1 MFKSVFTKYITAFM
15 LIIIISF
22 AMMITIIASVVNTYS
37 GQLKD
42 DMISR
47 ASQSAVEY
55 LEGQLETHELMD
67 LPSLSMIYG
76 ERLRPVLD
84 VVAGSAEDIFLLVT
98 DNSGKIIMTG
108 GAENGAYTGRSI
120 PKPVMDE
127 INNGVEVRQ
136 RDTLDG
142 LFDVPYLVHASPIFL
157 DDFTVVGT
165 VFVCSASM
173 TLNPLI
179 EVMVKTVIM
188 ASLWV
193 MLAALIAVYFIS
205 DRIIGPLKAMSRAA
219 KSFAAGKF
227 DVRVPVSG
235 RDEVAELAIAFNHMA
250 DSLSGLEGMRNSFMA
265 NVSHDLR
272 TPMTTISGFID
283 GMLAGAIPPEKHEY
297 YLGVISTEVK
307 RLARLVASLLD
318 ISRMQAGDRK
328 FNMTPFDI
336 CEMARQIII
345 SFEQK
350 LEAKRLDVEFLCD
363 EEKMFVLADHD
374 AIYQILYNICDN
386 AVKFSREGGK
396 YRVSLSLSEKKKKVH
411 VTVFNEGQ
419 GISPEDLPNVFERF
433 YKSDK
438 SRGLDKTGVGLGL
451 FIAKTIIASHHEEIW
466 VESEYG
472 ENCAFHFTL
481 EPTYAPLKE
490 PRTATPEERK

>member
-15 LIIIISF
+15 LIIIVSF

-55 LEGQLETHELMD
+55 LESQLNAYELVD

-76 ERLRPVLD
+76 ERIHPMLD

-108 GAENGAYTGRSI
+108 GTGSGAYTGRSI

-136 RDTLDG
+136 QDTLDG
-142 LFDVPYLVHASPIFL
+142 LFDAPYLVHASPIFL

-165 VFVCSASM
+165 VFVCSSST

-283 GMLAGAIPPEKHEY
+283 SMLAGAIPPEKHEY
-297 YLGVISTEVK
+297 YLGVISAEVK

-363 EEKMFVLADHD
+363 EDKMFVLADHD

-396 YRVSLSLSEKKKKVH
+396 YRVSLSLNEKKKKVH

-419 GISPEDLPNVFERF
+419 GIAPEDLPNVFERF

-490 PRTATPEERK
+490 PRTV

>member
-15 LIIIISF
+15 LIIIVSF

-55 LEGQLETHELMD
+55 LESQLETHDLVD

-108 GAENGAYTGRSI
+108 GAESGAYTGKSI
-120 PKPVMDE
+120 PKTVMDE

-142 LFDVPYLVHASPIFL
+142 MFGAPYLVHASPIFL
-157 DDFTVVGT
+157 EDFTVVGT

-250 DSLSGLEGMRNSFMA
+250 DSLAGLEGMRNSFMA

-297 YLGVISTEVK
+297 YLGVISAEVK

-350 LEAKRLDVEFLCD
+350 LEAKQLDVEFLCD
-363 EEKMFVLADHD
+363 QDKMFVLADHD

-396 YRVSLSLSEKKKKVH
+396 YRVSLCLGEKDKKVH

-419 GISPEDLPNVFERF
+419 GIAPEDIPNVFERF

-490 PRTATPEERK
+490 PRSV

>member
-15 LIIIISF
+15 LIIIFSF
-22 AMMITIIASVVNTYS
+22 AMMISIITSIVNTYS
-37 GQLKD
+37 VQVKE
-42 DMISR
+42 DMVLR
-47 ASQSAVEY
+47 AAQTAADYIESQMTA
-55 LEGQLETHELMD
+55 GELRD
-67 LPSLSMIYG
+67 FNSLTTIYR
-76 ERLRPVLD
+76 ERVQPMLD
-84 VVAGSAEDIFLLVT
+84 IVASGTEDIIILVT
-98 DNSGKIIMTG
+98 DNSGRILMTG
-108 GAENGAYTGRSI
+108 GAGGDAYAGQSI
-120 PKPVMDE
+120 PKTMMDE
-127 INNGVEVRQ
+127 INNGVEIRQ
-136 RDTLDG
+136 LDALDG
-142 LFDVPYLVHASPIFL
+142 LFDTPYLIHATPVFVGEYS
-157 DDFTVVGT
+157 VAGT
-165 VFVCSASM
+165 VFACSSS
-173 TLNPLI
+173 TSLNPLI
-179 EVMVKTVIM
+179 EVMIKTVIM

-193 MLAALIAVYFIS
+193 ALAALIAVYFIS
-205 DRIIGPLKAMSRAA
+205 DRIISPLKAMSRAA

-227 DVRVPVSG
+227 DVRVPVTG
-235 RDEVAELAIAFNHMA
+235 RDEVAELAVAFNNMA
-250 DSLSGLEGMRNSFMA
+250 DSLANLETMRSSFMA

-328 FNMTPFDI
+328 FNMAPFDI

-350 LEAKRLDVEFLCD
+350 LEAKQLDVEFECD
-363 EEKMFVLADHD
+363 EDKMFVLADHD

-396 YRVSLSLSEKKKKVH
+396 YRVSLHEQDKKIH

-419 GISPEDLPNVFERF
+419 GIAPDDIPFVFERF

-451 FIAKTIIASHHEEIW
+451 YISKTIIAAHHEEIW
-466 VESEYG
+466 VESEFG
-472 ENCAFHFTL
+472 QNCAFHFTL

-490 PRTATPEERK
+490 PREARER

>member
-15 LIIIISF
+15 LIIIVSF
-22 AMMITIIASVVNTYS
+22 AMLITIITSIVNTYS
-37 GQLKD
+37 VQVKEE
-42 DMISR
+42 MVSR
-47 ASQSAVEY
+47 AAQTAVEY
-55 LEGQLETHELMD
+55 IESELTATGMVD
-67 LPSLSMIYG
+67 FKSFTTIYCDRVQPMLDIVASQT
-76 ERLRPVLD
+76 ED
-84 VVAGSAEDIFLLVT
+84 VVLLVT
-98 DNSGKIIMTG
+98 DNSGKILMTG
-108 GAENGAYTGRSI
+108 GEDSAGYAGRSI
-120 PKPVMDE
+120 PKTLMDE

-136 RDTLDG
+136 LDSLDG
-142 LFDVPYLVHASPIFL
+142 IFQTPYHVYATPIFL
-157 DDFTVVGT
+157 GDYSVAGT
-165 VFVCSASM
+165 VFVCSASLS
-173 TLNPLI
+173 LNPLI
-179 EVMVKTVIM
+179 EVMIKTVIM

-193 MLAALIAVYFIS
+193 ALAALIAVYFIS

-227 DVRVPVSG
+227 DVRVPVTG
-235 RDEVAELAIAFNHMA
+235 RDEVAELAVAFNNMA
-250 DSLSGLEGMRNSFMA
+250 DSLANLETMRSSFMA

-328 FNMTPFDI
+328 FTMAPFDI

-350 LEAKRLDVEFLCD
+350 LEQKKLDVEFMCD
-363 EEKMFVLADHD
+363 EDKMYVLADHD

-396 YRVSLSLSEKKKKVH
+396 YRVSLTLSDKDKKVH

-419 GISPEDLPNVFERF
+419 GIAPDDLPFVFERF

-438 SRGLDKTGVGLGL
+438 SRGLDKTGVGLGMY
-451 FIAKTIIASHHEEIW
+451 IAKTIVAAHHEEIW

-472 ENCAFHFTL
+472 QNCTFHFTL

-490 PRTATPEERK
+490 ARGPGTQSS

>member
-15 LIIIISF
+15 LIIIFSF
-22 AMMITIIASVVNTYS
+22 AMMISIITSIVNTYS
-37 GQLKD
+37 VQVKE
-42 DMISR
+42 DMVLR
-47 ASQSAVEY
+47 AAQTAADYIESQMTA
-55 LEGQLETHELMD
+55 GELRD
-67 LPSLSMIYG
+67 FNSLTTIYR
-76 ERLRPVLD
+76 ERVQPMLD
-84 VVAGSAEDIFLLVT
+84 IVASGTEDIIILVT
-98 DNSGKIIMTG
+98 DNSGRILMTG
-108 GAENGAYTGRSI
+108 GAGGDAYAGQSI
-120 PKPVMDE
+120 PKTMMDE
-127 INNGVEVRQ
+127 INNGVEIRQ
-136 RDTLDG
+136 LDALDG
-142 LFDVPYLVHASPIFL
+142 LFDTPYLIHATPVFVGEYS
-157 DDFTVVGT
+157 VAGT
-165 VFVCSASM
+165 VFACSSS
-173 TLNPLI
+173 TSLNPLI
-179 EVMVKTVIM
+179 EVMIKTVIM

-193 MLAALIAVYFIS
+193 ALAALIAVYFIS
-205 DRIIGPLKAMSRAA
+205 DRIISPLKAMSRAA

-227 DVRVPVSG
+227 DVRVPVTG
-235 RDEVAELAIAFNHMA
+235 RDEVAELAVAFNNMA
-250 DSLSGLEGMRNSFMA
+250 DSLANLETMRSSFMA

-328 FNMTPFDI
+328 FNMAPFDI

-350 LEAKRLDVEFLCD
+350 LGAKQLDVEFECD
-363 EEKMFVLADHD
+363 EDKMFVLADHD

-396 YRVSLSLSEKKKKVH
+396 YRVSLHEQDKKIH

-419 GISPEDLPNVFERF
+419 GIAPDDIPFVFERF

-451 FIAKTIIASHHEEIW
+451 YISKTIIAAHHEEIW
-466 VESEYG
+466 VESEFG
-472 ENCAFHFTL
+472 QNCAFHFTL

-490 PRTATPEERK
+490 PREARER

>member
-15 LIIIISF
+15 LIIIFSF
-22 AMMITIIASVVNTYS
+22 AMMISIITSIVNTYS
-37 GQLKD
+37 VQVKE
-42 DMISR
+42 DMVLR
-47 ASQSAVEY
+47 AAQTAADY
-55 LEGQLETHELMD
+55 IEGQMTANELYD
-67 LPSLSMIYG
+67 FNSLTTIY
-76 ERLRPVLD
+76 RDRIQPMLD
-84 VVAGSAEDIFLLVT
+84 VAASATEDIMILVT
-98 DNSGKIIMTG
+98 DNSGRILMTG
-108 GAENGAYTGRSI
+108 GGGGSAYAGHSL
-120 PKPVMDE
+120 PKTFMDE
-127 INNGVEVRQ
+127 INNGVEIRQ
-136 RDTLDG
+136 LDSLDG
-142 LFDVPYLVHASPIFL
+142 FFDTPYLIHATPVFVGEYS
-157 DDFTVVGT
+157 VAGT
-165 VFVCSASM
+165 VFVCSSS
-173 TLNPLI
+173 TSLNPMI
-179 EVMVKTVIM
+179 EVMIKTVIM

-193 MLAALIAVYFIS
+193 ALAALIAVYFIS
-205 DRIIGPLKAMSRAA
+205 DRIISPLKAMSRAA

-227 DVRVPVSG
+227 DVRVPVTG
-235 RDEVAELAIAFNHMA
+235 RDEVAELAVAFNHMA
-250 DSLSGLEGMRNSFMA
+250 ESLSNLETLRSSFMA

-283 GMLAGAIPPEKHEY
+283 GMLAGAIPPEKHEH

-328 FNMTPFDI
+328 FSMAPFDI

-350 LEAKRLDVEFLCD
+350 LEAKQLDVEFESD
-363 EEKMFVLADHD
+363 ADKMFVLADHD
-374 AIYQILYNICDN
+374 AIYQILYNLCDN

-396 YRVSLSLSEKKKKVH
+396 YRVSLTEKDKKVL

-419 GISPEDLPNVFERF
+419 GISPDDLPFVFERF

-451 FIAKTIIASHHEEIW
+451 YISKTIIAAHHEEIW
-466 VESEYG
+466 VESEFG
-472 ENCAFHFTL
+472 QNCAFHFTL

-490 PRTATPEERK
+490 PREPRER

>member
-1 MFKSVFTKYITAFM
+1 
-15 LIIIISF
+15 
-22 AMMITIIASVVNTYS
+22 
-37 GQLKD
+37 
-42 DMISR
+42 
-47 ASQSAVEY
+47 
-55 LEGQLETHELMD
+55 
-67 LPSLSMIYG
+67 
-76 ERLRPVLD
+76 
-84 VVAGSAEDIFLLVT
+84 
-98 DNSGKIIMTG
+98 MTG
-108 GAENGAYTGRSI
+108 GNGGDAYAGQSI
-120 PKPVMDE
+120 PKTFMDE
-127 INNGVEVRQ
+127 INNGVEIRQ
-136 RDTLDG
+136 LDSLDG
-142 LFDVPYLVHASPIFL
+142 FFAAPYLIHATPIFSG
-157 DDFTVVGT
+157 DYSVAGT
-165 VFVCSASM
+165 VFACSSSTA
-173 TLNPLI
+173 LDPLI
-179 EVMVKTVIM
+179 EVMIKTVIM
-188 ASLWV
+188 SSLWV
-193 MLAALIAVYFIS
+193 ALAALIAVYFIS

-219 KSFAAGKF
+219 KSFAAGRF

-235 RDEVAELAIAFNHMA
+235 RDEVAELAVAFNNMA
-250 DSLSGLEGMRNSFMA
+250 DSLANLETMRSSFMA

-350 LEAKRLDVEFLCD
+350 LEAKKLDVEFECTD
-363 EEKMFVLADHD
+363 DKMFVLADHD

-396 YRVSLSLSEKKKKVH
+396 YRVSLIEQDKKVH

-419 GISPEDLPNVFERF
+419 GIAPDDLPFVFERF

-451 FIAKTIIASHHEEIW
+451 YISKTIIAAHHEEIW

-472 ENCAFHFTL
+472 QNCAFHFTL

-490 PRTATPEERK
+490 PRER

>member
-15 LIIIISF
+15 LIIIVSF
-22 AMMITIIASVVNTYS
+22 AMMITIITSVVNTYS
-37 GQLKD
+37 VQLKE

-55 LEGQLETHELMD
+55 LEKQIKEKGLID
-67 LPSLSMIYG
+67 LSSLSMIYG
-76 ERLRPVLD
+76 ERVQPMLD
-84 VVAGSAEDIFLLVT
+84 IVADSTEDILLLVT
-98 DNSGKIIMTG
+98 ENSGRILMTG
-108 GAENGAYTGRSI
+108 GTGAAAYKGYSV
-120 PKPVMDE
+120 PKTLMDE

-136 RDTLDG
+136 WDTLNG
-142 LFDVPYLVHASPIFL
+142 LFDTPYLLHASPIFL
-157 DDFTVVGT
+157 DDSSVVGT
-165 VFVCSASM
+165 VFICSSSM

-179 EVMVKTVIM
+179 EVMVKTVVM

-227 DVRVPVSG
+227 DVRVPVTG
-235 RDEVAELAIAFNHMA
+235 RDEVAELAVAFNNMA
-250 DSLSGLEGMRNSFMA
+250 DSLNGLENMRNSFVA

-283 GMLAGAIPPEKHEY
+283 SMLAGAIPPEKHDY
-297 YLGVISTEVK
+297 YLGIIAAEVK

-345 SFEQK
+345 SFEQ
-350 LEAKRLDVEFLCD
+350 LESARWLPYLK
-363 EEKMFVLADHD
+363 KGGVLISSTQRIDPMPVIMGKAE
-374 AIYQILYNICDN
+374 YPENILS
-386 AVKFSREGGK
+386 K
-396 YRVSLSLSEKKKKVH
+396 LSEKDIKLVCLDALSLAIEAGTPKCANIVLLGAAVQFLGIEKEMWVDIIRS
-411 VTVFNEGQ
+411 TV
-419 GISPEDLPNVFERF
+419 PP
-433 YKSDK
+433 
-438 SRGLDKTGVGLGL
+438 
-451 FIAKTIIASHHEEIW
+451 KTID
-466 VESEYG
+466 V
-472 ENCAFHFTL
+472 NLKAFEL
-481 EPTYAPLKE
+481 GYNAN
-490 PRTATPEERK
+490 

>member
-15 LIIIISF
+15 LIIIVSF
-22 AMMITIIASVVNTYS
+22 AMMITIITSVVNTYS
-37 GQLKD
+37 VQLKE

-55 LEGQLETHELMD
+55 LEKQIKEKGLID
-67 LPSLSMIYG
+67 LSSLSMIYG
-76 ERLRPVLD
+76 ERVQPMLD
-84 VVAGSAEDIFLLVT
+84 IVADSTEDILLLVT
-98 DNSGKIIMTG
+98 ENSGRILMTG
-108 GAENGAYTGRSI
+108 GTGAAAYKGYSV
-120 PKPVMDE
+120 PKTLMDE

-136 RDTLDG
+136 WDTLNG
-142 LFDVPYLVHASPIFL
+142 LFDTPYLLHASPIFL
-157 DDFTVVGT
+157 DDSSVVGT
-165 VFVCSASM
+165 VFICSSSM

-179 EVMVKTVIM
+179 EVMVKTVVM

-227 DVRVPVSG
+227 DVRVPVTG
-235 RDEVAELAIAFNHMA
+235 RDEVAELAVAFNNMA
-250 DSLSGLEGMRNSFMA
+250 DSLNGLENMRNSFVA

-283 GMLAGAIPPEKHEY
+283 SMLAGAIPPEKHDY
-297 YLGVISTEVK
+297 YLGIIAAEVK

-350 LEAKRLDVEFLCD
+350 LEAKQLDVEFVCD
-363 EEKMFVLADHD
+363 EDKMFVLADHD

-396 YRVSLSLSEKKKKVH
+396 YRLSLHYGEKDKKVH
-411 VTVFNEGQ
+411 ISVFNEGQ
-419 GISPEDLPNVFERF
+419 GIAPADLPFVFERF

-438 SRGLDKTGVGLGL
+438 SRGLDKSGVGLGL

-466 VESEYG
+466 VESDYG

-481 EPTYAPLKE
+481 QPTYAPLKE
-490 PRTATPEERK
+490 PTRPL

>member
-15 LIIIISF
+15 LIIIFSF

-55 LEGQLETHELMD
+55 LESQLVTYDLVD

-76 ERLRPVLD
+76 ERIGPVLD
-84 VVAGSAEDIFLLVT
+84 VVAGSAEDIFVLVT
-98 DNSGKIIMTG
+98 DNSGKIVMTG
-108 GAENGAYTGRSI
+108 GAESGAYTGRSI
-120 PKPVMDE
+120 PKTVMDE

-142 LFDVPYLVHASPIFL
+142 MFSTPYLVHASPIFL
-157 DDFTVVGT
+157 EDFTVVGT

-205 DRIIGPLKAMSRAA
+205 DRIISPLKAMSRAA

-235 RDEVAELAIAFNHMA
+235 RDEVAELAVAFNHMA
-250 DSLSGLEGMRNSFMA
+250 ESLSGLEGMRNSFMA

-283 GMLAGAIPPEKHEY
+283 GMLAEAIPPEKHEY
-297 YLGVISTEVK
+297 YLGVISAEVK

-363 EEKMFVLADHD
+363 EDKMFVLADHD

-396 YRVSLSLSEKKKKVH
+396 YRVSLHLREKDKKVH

-419 GISPEDLPNVFERF
+419 GIAPEDIPNVFERF

-490 PRTATPEERK
+490 PRSV

>member
-15 LIIIISF
+15 LIIIVSF

-47 ASQSAVEY
+47 ATQSAVEY
-55 LEGQLETHELMD
+55 LENQLETYDLVD

-76 ERLRPVLD
+76 ERLGPVLD

-98 DNSGKIIMTG
+98 DNSGKIVMTG
-108 GAENGAYTGRSI
+108 GAESDAYTGRSI
-120 PKPVMDE
+120 PKTVMDE

-142 LFDVPYLVHASPIFL
+142 LFSAPYLVHASPIFL

-165 VFVCSASM
+165 VFVCSSSM

-205 DRIIGPLKAMSRAA
+205 DRIISPLKAMSRAA

-235 RDEVAELAIAFNHMA
+235 RDEVAELAVAFNHMA
-250 DSLSGLEGMRNSFMA
+250 ESLSGLEGMRNSFMA

-350 LEAKRLDVEFLCD
+350 LEAKQLDVEFLCD
-363 EEKMFVLADHD
+363 QDKMFVLADHD

-396 YRVSLSLSEKKKKVH
+396 YRVSLRLGEKDKKVH

-419 GISPEDLPNVFERF
+419 GIAPEDIPNVFERF

-466 VESEYG
+466 VESDYG

-490 PRTATPEERK
+490 PRSV

>member
-15 LIIIISF
+15 LIIIFSF
-22 AMMITIIASVVNTYS
+22 AMMISIITSIVNTYS
-37 GQLKD
+37 VQVKE
-42 DMISR
+42 DMVLR
-47 ASQSAVEY
+47 AAQTAAVYIESQMTA
-55 LEGQLETHELMD
+55 GELRD
-67 LPSLSMIYG
+67 FNSLTTIYR
-76 ERLRPVLD
+76 ERVQPMLD
-84 VVAGSAEDIFLLVT
+84 IVASGTEDIIILVT
-98 DNSGKIIMTG
+98 DNSGRILMTG
-108 GAENGAYTGRSI
+108 GAGGDAYAGQSI
-120 PKPVMDE
+120 PKTMMDE
-127 INNGVEVRQ
+127 INNGVEIRQ
-136 RDTLDG
+136 LDALDG
-142 LFDVPYLVHASPIFL
+142 LFDTPYLIHATPVFVGEYS
-157 DDFTVVGT
+157 VAGT
-165 VFVCSASM
+165 VFACSSS
-173 TLNPLI
+173 TSLNPLI
-179 EVMVKTVIM
+179 EVMIKTVIM

-193 MLAALIAVYFIS
+193 ALAALIAVYFIS
-205 DRIIGPLKAMSRAA
+205 DRIISPLKAMSRAA

-227 DVRVPVSG
+227 DVRVPVTG
-235 RDEVAELAIAFNHMA
+235 RDEVAELAVAFNNMA
-250 DSLSGLEGMRNSFMA
+250 DSLANLETMRSSFMA

-328 FNMTPFDI
+328 FNMAPFDI

-350 LEAKRLDVEFLCD
+350 LEAKQLDVEFECD
-363 EEKMFVLADHD
+363 EDKMFVLADHD

-396 YRVSLSLSEKKKKVH
+396 YRVSLHEQDKKIH

-419 GISPEDLPNVFERF
+419 GIAPDDIPFVFERF

-451 FIAKTIIASHHEEIW
+451 YISKTIIAAHHEEIW
-466 VESEYG
+466 VESEFG
-472 ENCAFHFTL
+472 QNCAFHFTL

-490 PRTATPEERK
+490 PREARER

>member
-1 MFKSVFTKYITAFM
+1 
-15 LIIIISF
+15 
-22 AMMITIIASVVNTYS
+22 
-37 GQLKD
+37 
-42 DMISR
+42 
-47 ASQSAVEY
+47 
-55 LEGQLETHELMD
+55 
-67 LPSLSMIYG
+67 
-76 ERLRPVLD
+76 
-84 VVAGSAEDIFLLVT
+84 
-98 DNSGKIIMTG
+98 
-108 GAENGAYTGRSI
+108 
-120 PKPVMDE
+120 
-127 INNGVEVRQ
+127 
-136 RDTLDG
+136 
-142 LFDVPYLVHASPIFL
+142 
-157 DDFTVVGT
+157 
-165 VFVCSASM
+165 
-173 TLNPLI
+173 
-179 EVMVKTVIM
+179 
-188 ASLWV
+188 

-250 DSLSGLEGMRNSFMA
+250 DSLSGLEGLRNSFMA

-283 GMLAGAIPPEKHEY
+283 SMLAGAIPPEKHEY
-297 YLGVISTEVK
+297 YLGVISAEVK

-363 EEKMFVLADHD
+363 EDKMFVLADHD

-396 YRVSLSLSEKKKKVH
+396 YRVSLSLNEKKKKVH

-419 GISPEDLPNVFERF
+419 GIAPEDLPNVLERF

-490 PRTATPEERK
+490 PRTV

>member
-15 LIIIISF
+15 LIIIVSF

-55 LEGQLETHELMD
+55 LESQLETHDLVD

-98 DNSGKIIMTG
+98 DNSGKIVMTG
-108 GAENGAYTGRSI
+108 GAESGAYTGKSI
-120 PKPVMDE
+120 PKTVMDE

-142 LFDVPYLVHASPIFL
+142 LFGAPYLVHASPIFL

-250 DSLSGLEGMRNSFMA
+250 DSLAGLEGMRNSFMA

-297 YLGVISTEVK
+297 YLGVISAEVK

-363 EEKMFVLADHD
+363 EDKMFVLADHD

-396 YRVSLSLSEKKKKVH
+396 YRVSLHLGEKDKKVH

-419 GISPEDLPNVFERF
+419 GIAPEDIPNVFERF

-490 PRTATPEERK
+490 PRSV

>member
-15 LIIIISF
+15 LIIVFSF
-22 AMMITIIASVVNTYS
+22 AMMISIITSIVNTYS
-37 GQLKD
+37 VQAKEDMVLRAAQTAADYIETQLSSED
-42 DMISR
+42 VRDFSTL
-47 ASQSAVEY
+47 A
-55 LEGQLETHELMD
+55 T
-67 LPSLSMIYG
+67 IYG
-76 ERLRPVLD
+76 DRVVPMLD
-84 VVAGSAEDIFLLVT
+84 VVASGAEDILILVT
-98 DNSGKIIMTG
+98 DNAGRIRMTG
-108 GAENGAYTGRSI
+108 GAGSEAYAGQSV
-120 PKPVMDE
+120 PKSLMDE
-127 INNGVEVRQ
+127 INNGVELRQ
-136 RDTLDG
+136 LDELDG
-142 LFDVPYLVHASPIFL
+142 LFETPYLIHATPIFV
-157 DDFTVVGT
+157 DDYSVAGT
-165 VFVCSASM
+165 VFVCSAS
-173 TLNPLI
+173 TSLTPLI
-179 EVMVKTVIM
+179 EVMIKTVIM

-193 MLAALIAVYFIS
+193 ALAALIAVYFIS
-205 DRIIGPLKAMSRAA
+205 DRIISPLKAMSQAA
-219 KSFAAGKF
+219 KSFAAGNF
-227 DVRVPVSG
+227 DVRVPVTG
-235 RDEVAELAIAFNHMA
+235 RDEVAELAVAFNNMA
-250 DSLSGLEGMRNSFMA
+250 DSLSGLDTMRSSFMA

-328 FNMTPFDI
+328 FNMAPFDI

-350 LEAKRLDVEFLCD
+350 LEAKELDVEFECD
-363 EEKMFVLADHD
+363 EDKLFVLADHD

-386 AVKFSREGGK
+386 AVKFSRQGGK
-396 YRVSLSLSEKKKKVH
+396 YRVSLNLREARDKQKKVE

-419 GISPEDLPNVFERF
+419 GISPDDLPFVFERF

-451 FIAKTIIASHHEEIW
+451 YISKTIIAAHKEQIW
-466 VESEYG
+466 VESEFG
-472 ENCAFHFTL
+472 QNCAFHFTL

-490 PRTATPEERK
+490 PRVER